1 MDEDANRRK
10 QAERK
15 DWYQRNRE
23 ARIAYAKAWNKA
35 NPEKCRQYYQ
45 KKYYGKKK
53 VQVQQVEE
61 EKKLD
66 ENPLVTRLLGPPMFM
81 FHGKGETIKFN

>member
-35 NPEKCRQYYQ
+35 NPEKCRQYYL
-45 KKYYGKKK
+45 KKQYGKKK

-66 ENPLVTRLLGPPMFM
+66 ENPLMNRLLGPPVFM
-81 FHGKGETIKFN
+81 FHGKGELIKFN